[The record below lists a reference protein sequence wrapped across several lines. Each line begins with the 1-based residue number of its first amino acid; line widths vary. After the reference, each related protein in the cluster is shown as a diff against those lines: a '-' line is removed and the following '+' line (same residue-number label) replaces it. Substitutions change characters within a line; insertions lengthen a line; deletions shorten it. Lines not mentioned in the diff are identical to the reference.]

1 MPRVGDKEFPYT
13 EEGMAAAE
21 AEAAAM
27 EQPAMDEEAAL
38 EELLAQIPMEGEE
51 PPAEEAGE
59 EMPDESPIV
68 MPEAGTM
75 AELFEVVFGDS
86 FDAEDPSD
94 AERMSQV
101 ESMLA
106 SVLLCISRVPELT
119 VDGTLAFFLLTV
131 SLGNFL
137 TSQVKFLLLQ
147 DDGSSKMSAVQ
158 EFWFWTGLILITAF
172 LFMFVTKSYKT
183 VEFLHDA

>member
-1 MPRVGDKEFPYT
+1 MPRVGQKEFPYD
-13 EEGMAAAE
+13 EEGIAAAE

-27 EQPAMDEEAAL
+27 GQPAMDEEAAL

-59 EMPDESPIV
+59 ELPEESPIV

-75 AELFEVVFGDS
+75 AELFEVIFGDS

-106 SVLLCISRVPELT
+106 SDPVLAEAVAAGE
-119 VDGTLAFFLLTV
+119 V
-131 SLGNFL
+131 SL
-137 TSQVKFLLLQ
+137 TEVALQ
-147 DDGSSKMSAVQ
+147 FYRA
-158 EFWFWTGLILITAF
+158 LNATA
-172 LFMFVTKSYKT
+172 
-183 VEFLHDA
+183 

>member
-1 MPRVGDKEFPYT
+1 MPRVGDKEFPYP

-27 EQPAMDEEAAL
+27 EQPAMDEEAPL

-75 AELFEVVFGDS
+75 AELFEVIFGDS

-106 SVLLCISRVPELT
+106 SDPVLAEAVAAGE
-119 VDGTLAFFLLTV
+119 V
-131 SLGNFL
+131 SL
-137 TSQVKFLLLQ
+137 TEVALQ
-147 DDGSSKMSAVQ
+147 FYRA
-158 EFWFWTGLILITAF
+158 LNALA
-172 LFMFVTKSYKT
+172 
-183 VEFLHDA
+183 

>member
-75 AELFEVVFGDS
+75 AELFEVIFGDS

-106 SVLLCISRVPELT
+106 SDPVLAEAVAAGE
-119 VDGTLAFFLLTV
+119 V
-131 SLGNFL
+131 SL
-137 TSQVKFLLLQ
+137 TEVALQ
-147 DDGSSKMSAVQ
+147 FYRA
-158 EFWFWTGLILITAF
+158 LNALA
-172 LFMFVTKSYKT
+172 
-183 VEFLHDA
+183 

>member
-1 MPRVGDKEFPYT
+1 MPKVGEKEFPYT

-75 AELFEVVFGDS
+75 AELFEVIFGDS

-106 SVLLCISRVPELT
+106 SDPVLAEAVAAGE
-119 VDGTLAFFLLTV
+119 V
-131 SLGNFL
+131 SL
-137 TSQVKFLLLQ
+137 TEVALQ
-147 DDGSSKMSAVQ
+147 FYRA
-158 EFWFWTGLILITAF
+158 LNATA
-172 LFMFVTKSYKT
+172 
-183 VEFLHDA
+183 

>member
-59 EMPDESPIV
+59 ELPEESPIV

-75 AELFEVVFGDS
+75 AELFEVIFGDS

-106 SVLLCISRVPELT
+106 SDPVLAEAVAAGE
-119 VDGTLAFFLLTV
+119 V
-131 SLGNFL
+131 SL
-137 TSQVKFLLLQ
+137 TEVALQ
-147 DDGSSKMSAVQ
+147 FYRA
-158 EFWFWTGLILITAF
+158 LNATA
-172 LFMFVTKSYKT
+172 
-183 VEFLHDA
+183 

>member
-1 MPRVGDKEFPYT
+1 MPKVGDKEFPYT

-75 AELFEVVFGDS
+75 AELFEVIFGDS
-86 FDAEDPSD
+86 FDAEEPSD

-106 SVLLCISRVPELT
+106 SDPVLAEAVAAGE
-119 VDGTLAFFLLTV
+119 V
-131 SLGNFL
+131 SL
-137 TSQVKFLLLQ
+137 TEVALQ
-147 DDGSSKMSAVQ
+147 FYRA
-158 EFWFWTGLILITAF
+158 LNALA
-172 LFMFVTKSYKT
+172 
-183 VEFLHDA
+183 

>member
-1 MPRVGDKEFPYT
+1 MPKVGDKEFPYT

-75 AELFEVVFGDS
+75 AELFEVIFGDS

-106 SVLLCISRVPELT
+106 SDPVLAEAVAAGE
-119 VDGTLAFFLLTV
+119 V
-131 SLGNFL
+131 SL
-137 TSQVKFLLLQ
+137 TEVALQ
-147 DDGSSKMSAVQ
+147 FYRA
-158 EFWFWTGLILITAF
+158 LNALA
-172 LFMFVTKSYKT
+172 
-183 VEFLHDA
+183 

>member
-1 MPRVGDKEFPYT
+1 MPRVGDKEFTYT

-75 AELFEVVFGDS
+75 AELFEVIFGDS

-106 SVLLCISRVPELT
+106 SDPVLAEAVAAGE
-119 VDGTLAFFLLTV
+119 V
-131 SLGNFL
+131 SL
-137 TSQVKFLLLQ
+137 TEVALQ
-147 DDGSSKMSAVQ
+147 FYRA
-158 EFWFWTGLILITAF
+158 LNATA
-172 LFMFVTKSYKT
+172 
-183 VEFLHDA
+183 

>member
-1 MPRVGDKEFPYT
+1 MPKVGDKEFPYT

-106 SVLLCISRVPELT
+106 SDPVLAEAVAAGE
-119 VDGTLAFFLLTV
+119 V
-131 SLGNFL
+131 SL
-137 TSQVKFLLLQ
+137 TEVALQ
-147 DDGSSKMSAVQ
+147 FYRA
-158 EFWFWTGLILITAF
+158 LNALA
-172 LFMFVTKSYKT
+172 
-183 VEFLHDA
+183 

>member
-1 MPRVGDKEFPYT
+1 
-13 EEGMAAAE
+13 
-21 AEAAAM
+21 
-27 EQPAMDEEAAL
+27 
-38 EELLAQIPMEGEE
+38 MEGEE

-106 SVLLCISRVPELT
+106 SDPVLAEAVAAGE
-119 VDGTLAFFLLTV
+119 V
-131 SLGNFL
+131 SL
-137 TSQVKFLLLQ
+137 TEVALQ
-147 DDGSSKMSAVQ
+147 FYRA
-158 EFWFWTGLILITAF
+158 LNATA
-172 LFMFVTKSYKT
+172 
-183 VEFLHDA
+183 

>member
-75 AELFEVVFGDS
+75 AELFEVIFGDS

-106 SVLLCISRVPELT
+106 SDPVLAEAVAAGE
-119 VDGTLAFFLLTV
+119 V
-131 SLGNFL
+131 SL
-137 TSQVKFLLLQ
+137 TEVALQ
-147 DDGSSKMSAVQ
+147 FYRA
-158 EFWFWTGLILITAF
+158 LNATA
-172 LFMFVTKSYKT
+172 
-183 VEFLHDA
+183 